1 MITDSHEQVVDEAWF
16 QPAERSFTRLA
27 ARFTQWPTAGPGV
40 TADRTL
46 RNHRMR
52 HRTDAHKYYAY
63 PLGALTAVAVD
74 APLSIAGTAATVA
87 IGVVSLPIGLTYRLV
102 ESCTSQETESPPER
116 NVSSWGEL
124 YPRVRIQRL
133 EHIAHASFGG
143 NAFGI
148 HAQFFAQAFDM
159 SIQRAGLGSI

>member
-1 MITDSHEQVVDEAWF
+1 MKTFCNLD
-16 QPAERSFTRLA
+16 
-27 ARFTQWPTAGPGV
+27 V

-102 ESCTSQETESPPER
+102 ESCTTQETEFP
-116 NVSSWGEL
+116 
-124 YPRVRIQRL
+124 
-133 EHIAHASFGG
+133 
-143 NAFGI
+143 
-148 HAQFFAQAFDM
+148 
-159 SIQRAGLGSI
+159 